1 MLEHLKL
8 TDPAEILE
16 AAADVLETKGWGQ
29 GCEFKMENGERTAF
43 CAIGAIREVI
53 GFYNIE
59 QGIFFTPA
67 ANLAHEAMNLS
78 NRVAGLMHTDQ
89 GSVVGFNDEPGRTAD
104 EVIDLFKLTAKDLR
118 NRGSDA

>member
-1 MLEHLKL
+1 MIEHLKL

-59 QGIFFTPA
+59 QGVFFTTMV
-67 ANLAHEAMNLS
+67 LAHEAMDVS
-78 NRVAGLMHTDQ
+78 NRVAGLMDTDQ
-89 GSVVGFNDEPGRTAD
+89 GSVIRFNDEPGRTAD

>member
-1 MLEHLKL
+1 MMEHLKL

-59 QGIFFTPA
+59 QTLFFTTMV
-67 ANLAHEAMNLS
+67 LAHEAMDVS
-78 NRVAGLMHTDQ
+78 NRVAGLMDTDQ
-89 GSVVGFNDEPGRTAD
+89 GSVVSFNDKPGRTAD